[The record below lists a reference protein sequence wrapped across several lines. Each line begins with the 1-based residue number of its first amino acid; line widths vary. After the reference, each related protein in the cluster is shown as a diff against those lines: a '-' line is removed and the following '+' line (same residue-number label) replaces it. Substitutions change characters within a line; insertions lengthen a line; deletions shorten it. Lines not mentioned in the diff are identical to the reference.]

1 MRVKFRRGYE
11 AVDTKNYRRFGK
23 QFLYYYPTDGILRK
37 NKCARK
43 FIPED
48 PLLPLVGFEES
59 GKRWLDAIGIIELGD
74 ANYDI
79 HSITNIHEIDFLRDE
94 RILPRKALLQTDDRM
109 LFAVNLGSVEPFED
123 IILFPRI
130 SEESSDSDIDASIYG
145 LLYFNSYSGAS
156 ALSEL
161 EWSMDGQGQ
170 ISWSNSHGGSAR
182 IKLEGP
188 ALFKFFKILETEKT
202 IVADTRIKLYASMAG
217 EADLRFGL
225 WKEGS
230 WLKYSKF
237 SAAPGLQSISVNN
250 LVSGSFYVLLSGEIE
265 EGSRVELDIL
275 ELQVAKKNSPII
287 YFTPENMVE

>member
-1 MRVKFRRGYE
+1 MRVKLKRGYE
-11 AVDTKNYRRFGK
+11 AVDTRNYRRFGK
-23 QFLYYYPTDGILRK
+23 HYLYYYPVDGIFRK

-43 FIPED
+43 FVPED
-48 PLLPLVGFEES
+48 PLIPLVGYEEK
-59 GKRWLDAIGIIELGD
+59 GKQWLNAIGIIELGD

-94 RILPRKALLQTDDRM
+94 QILPRKVLLQTDDRM

-145 LLYFNSYSGAS
+145 LLYFNSFSGAS

-170 ISWSNSHGGSAR
+170 ISWSDSHGGSAQ
-182 IKLEGP
+182 IQLEGP
-188 ALFKFFKILETEKT
+188 ALFKFFKILEIEKT
-202 IVADTRIKLYASMAG
+202 IVADACIKLYTSIDG
-217 EADLRFGL
+217 EMDLRFGL
-225 WKEGS
+225 WKDGS

-237 SAAPGLQSISVNN
+237 SAASGLQSISVNN

-265 EGSRVELDIL
+265 EDSYVELDLL
-275 ELQVAKKNSPII
+275 ELRVTKKNSPII
-287 YFTPENMVE
+287 YFIPENMI

>member
-1 MRVKFRRGYE
+1 MRIRFKRGYE
-11 AVDTKNYRRFGK
+11 AIDTKNYRRFGK
-23 QFLYYYPTDGILRK
+23 HYLYYYPVDGILRK

-48 PLLPLVGFEES
+48 PLIPLVGYEET
-59 GKRWLDAIGIIELGD
+59 GKRWLNAIGIIELGD

-79 HSITNIHEIDFLRDE
+79 HSITNIREIDFLRDE
-94 RILPRKALLQTDDRM
+94 QVLPRKVLLQTDDRM
-109 LFAVNLGSVEPFED
+109 LSAVNLDAVEPFED

-130 SEESSDSDIDASIYG
+130 SEESSDSDIDTSIYG
-145 LLYFNSYSGAS
+145 LLYFNSFSGAS

-161 EWSMDGQGQ
+161 EWSIDGQGQ
-170 ISWSNSHGGSAR
+170 ISWSNSHGGSAQ

-237 SAAPGLQSISVNN
+237 SAASGLQSISVNN

-265 EGSRVELDIL
+265 EGSRMELDIL

-287 YFTPENMVE
+287 YFMPENMVE